1 MSWLESRGW
10 WLHCILQR
18 FECAAGYRICIAVM
32 CREIPNEDPWLDPVQ
47 TPKAGWPENCKEL
60 HHMGKVKGVSGGASV
75 S

>member
-1 MSWLESRGW
+1 
-10 WLHCILQR
+10 
-18 FECAAGYRICIAVM
+18 M